1 MYGMTAHRL
10 RAPSTD
16 GGLLVEPAASAVGA
30 QIAANTAKLS
40 QWDHDFQGRRAD
52 WLRTLVRREV
62 LTLAGKFLGRHGLV
76 GSPFDI
82 DAVSS
87 SSRPLVVTGHQPEL
101 FHPGV
106 WVKAFAA
113 AGIAGS
119 HQGVALNLIV
129 DNDIPK
135 STSIQVPTLDQDG
148 LRVARV
154 EFDRWEND
162 TPYEDLAVRDESRF
176 STFADRVRQAL
187 GVAVKDPVLDEFWPL
202 VLRRGS
208 ETALPGMRFSLAR
221 REIEAEWGISNLE
234 VPLSE
239 VCQTDGFLWFASHIL
254 AQLPRYRQVYN
265 DALREYRTAHGIRS
279 KHHPVAALDRRGDWL
294 EAPFW
299 VWRAGRPRRR
309 ALLVRQ
315 RHRQMDLR
323 IDGEDEVFI
332 ELPLSPDGEACCAV
346 ERLRDLPGRSIRLRT
361 RALTTT
367 MFSRFLLGDLFIHG
381 IGGAKYD
388 ELGDEIARRYL
399 GIEPPGFL
407 ALSMTTWLGLPR
419 DGTTPEELLAL
430 ERCLRDLRFNPDRY
444 LGEPFSEE
452 IRTLIRA
459 KQEAITRPVG
469 SRRERVARCRAIR
482 ACNEAMQAWVGA
494 IRDDLVESRSRMR
507 NRLRSNRIAR
517 NREFSFVLYS
527 QQRLREVLSSVARA
541 NWGEDRAV

>member
-52 WLRTLVRREV
+52 WLRTQVRREV

-76 GSPFDI
+76 GSPFDL

-187 GVAVKDPVLDEFWPL
+187 GGAVKDPVLDEFWPL
-202 VLRRGS
+202 VIRRGS

-254 AQLPRYRQVYN
+254 AQLQRYRQVYN

-430 ERCLRDLRFNPDRY
+430 ERRLRDLRFNPDRHI
-444 LGEPFSEE
+444 GEPFSEE

-469 SRRERVARCRAIR
+469 SRRERVERCRAIR
-482 ACNEAMQAWVGA
+482 GCNEAMQAWVGA
-494 IRDDLVESRSRMR
+494 IRDNLVESRSRMR

-527 QQRLREVLSSVARA
+527 RQRLREVLSSVARA
-541 NWGEDRAV
+541 NWEEDRVV

>member
-1 MYGMTAHRL
+1 MTAPRL
-10 RAPSTD
+10 RAPATD

-30 QIAANTAKLS
+30 QIAANTAQLS

-52 WLRTLVRREV
+52 WLRTHVRREV
-62 LTLAGKFLGRHGLV
+62 LTLAGKFLERHGLV
-76 GSPFDI
+76 GSPFDL

-113 AGIAGS
+113 AGIAGAY
-119 HQGVALNLIV
+119 QGVALNLIV

-135 STSIQVPTLDQDG
+135 STSIQVPSIDQNG

-162 TPYEDLAVRDESRF
+162 TPYEDLRVRDESRF
-176 STFADRVRQAL
+176 STFADRVSRIPGGAYS
-187 GVAVKDPVLDEFWPL
+187 DRVLDEFWPAA
-202 VLRRGS
+202 VRRRS
-208 ETALPGMRFSLAR
+208 ETALAGMRFSLAR
-221 REIEAEWGISNLE
+221 REIEAAWGVANLE

-265 DALREYRTAHGIRS
+265 DALGEYRTAHGIRS
-279 KHHPVAALDRRGDWL
+279 KHHPVAALRRQGDWL

-299 VWRAGRPRRR
+299 VWRAERPRRR

-315 RHRQMDLR
+315 RDRYMDLR
-323 IDGEDEVFI
+323 IDGEDEAFI
-332 ELPLSPDGEACCAV
+332 ELPLSPAAEACCAV
-346 ERLRDLPGRSIRLRT
+346 ERLRDLPDQAIRLRT

-407 ALSMTTWLGLPR
+407 ALSMTLWLGLPQ
-419 DGTTPEELLAL
+419 DGTTVEELSGL
-430 ERCLRDLRFNPDRY
+430 EHRLRDLRFNPDRH

-452 IRTLIRA
+452 LRSLIRA
-459 KQEAITRPVG
+459 KHEAIASPVG
-469 SRRERVARCRAIR
+469 SRRDRVERCRAIR
-482 ACNEAMQAWVGA
+482 RCNEALQPWVGGM
-494 IRDDLVESRSRMR
+494 RDGLVESRAGMR

-527 QQRLREVLSSVARA
+527 RHRLREALSSVARA
-541 NWGEDRAV
+541 KWGQDSLV